1 MYLKKCMAVLLSV
14 ALALCLVLT
23 GCGGSGPLT
32 EVILDLL
39 DGYYKNIAVDS
50 DPDLEKALRE
60 AVDQGGTEEEIL
72 ARIINSMN
80 LTGSSIQFTRLGDGQ
95 QGDHALDVV
104 FQLGTDPDAA
114 ARQAMAEWSRIFGSL
129 PSDGQYEAHVSMVE
143 ENGGYY
149 VAVDVT
155 VVKAGR
161 SNQDDEEDGPVVLT
175 EISVSGD
182 FKKEYYVGQTFDKK
196 GMIVTAYYSNSTS
209 KQVTDY
215 TVSPET
221 FETEKIGATVTITY
235 TEGDVIKTATVTVN
249 VESDPGYTIEG
260 GTYMVYNADGLMAW
274 AAAAKEKP
282 SISCTLTDDINLEG
296 RTWTPVGTSASDGY
310 TGIFDGGNYAI
321 TNLEIH
327 TSESSNQGLFG
338 YVGSGAVQ
346 NLKLENVS
354 ITAENSQY
362 VGAVAGYSTGTI
374 ENCVVSGTVSGGAAE
389 SSQYV
394 GAVAG
399 YSCGRIENC
408 EVSGSVSGGANVSG
422 TNASSVGG
430 VAGGNAG
437 GEVVGCSSTASVTA
451 NGSNSRVGG
460 VVGNNMMD
468 ATVVACYHTTGAITA
483 TIGDTNAGGV
493 VGRNN
498 GAQVVACYASCAVEV
513 NNGGKA
519 YAGGVVGN
527 NTSGSSLEAC
537 YWAGSNK
544 KNCGVGNNSAHT
556 GATKVGDGV
565 TWTDAVKGMN
575 AKLSDSWKFAQNG
588 DESSLPTLSK

>member
-175 EISVSGD
+175 GISVSSG
-182 FKKEYYVGQTFDKK
+182 FKTDYHVGQTFET
-196 GMIVTAYYSNSTS
+196 GSMVVTAHYSNSTS
-209 KQVTDY
+209 KPVTGY

-221 FETEKIGATVTITY
+221 FEDVGSITVTITY
-235 TEGDVIKTATVTVN
+235 EESNIPKTATVTVT
-249 VESDPGYTIEG
+249 VGPDPGYTTTTDSQGNITG
-260 GTYMVYNADGLMAW
+260 YSVYNEDGLRAW
-274 AAAAKEKP
+274 AEAATNNP
-282 SISCTLTDDINLEG
+282 NLNCTLTDNITLTNEWTPISSTFAGTFDGNNKYISGLKIKNTDGDNAGLFAQISGTVKNLEL
-296 RTWTPVGTSASDGY
+296 RDVDIKVSVNAS
-310 TGIFDGGNYAI
+310 
-321 TNLEIH
+321 
-327 TSESSNQGLFG
+327 
-338 YVGSGAVQ
+338 
-346 NLKLENVS
+346 K
-354 ITAENSQY
+354 Y

-374 ENCVVSGTVSGGAAE
+374 ENCVVSGTVTGNGQGSGF
-389 SSQYV
+389 
-394 GAVAG
+394 
-399 YSCGRIENC
+399 
-408 EVSGSVSGGANVSG
+408 
-422 TNASSVGG
+422 SVGG
-430 VAGGNAG
+430 VAGGNDEG
-437 GEVVGCSSTASVTA
+437 GEVVGCSSTASVTGDGPA
-451 NGSNSRVGG
+451 GRVGG
-460 VVGNNMMD
+460 IVGNNMSSY
-468 ATVVACYHTTGAITA
+468 VIACYHTGGAITGEG
-483 TIGDTNAGGV
+483 TDNIYAGGV
-493 VGRNN
+493 VGRNS
-498 GAQVVACYASCAVEV
+498 ASQVTACYASCNV
-513 NNGGKA
+513 NISNGQGNV
-519 YAGGVVGN
+519 GGVIGCDDGG
-527 NTSGSSLEAC
+527 GSSYNAC
-537 YWAGSNK
+537 YWAGTIKKVNAEQGWGIGNRDPGSGQYSNL
-544 KNCGVGNNSAHT
+544 
-556 GATKVGDGV
+556 ATEVADGE
-565 TWTDAVKGMN
+565 WTEAAMGMN
-575 AKLSDSWKFAQNG
+575 KELGGYGWKYDSSNPPKLTKGN
-588 DESSLPTLSK
+588 P

>member
-80 LTGSSIQFTRLGDGQ
+80 LTGSSIQFTGLGDGQ

-175 EISVSGD
+175 GISVSGD
-182 FKKEYYVGQTFDKK
+182 FKKEYYVEQNFDKNS
-196 GMIVTAYYSNSTS
+196 MIVTAYYSNSTS
-209 KQVTDY
+209 KPVTDY
-215 TVSPET
+215 TFSPKK
-221 FETEKIGATVTITY
+221 FEDVGSITVTITY
-235 TEGDVIKTATVTVN
+235 TEGDVTKTATVTVK
-249 VESDPGYTIEG
+249 VGPDPGYTTTTDSQGNITG
-260 GTYMVYNADGLMAW
+260 YSVYNEDGLRAW
-274 AAAAKEKP
+274 AEAATNNP
-282 SISCTLTDDINLEG
+282 YLNCTLTDNITLTNE
-296 RTWTPVGTSASDGY
+296 WTPISSTFAGT
-310 TGIFDGGNYAI
+310 FDGNNKYISGLKIRNTDGNNA
-321 TNLEIH
+321 
-327 TSESSNQGLFG
+327 GLFAQI
-338 YVGSGAVQ
+338 SGTV
-346 NLKLENVS
+346 KDLELRDVDIKVS
-354 ITAENSQY
+354 VNRGKY

-374 ENCVVSGTVSGGAAE
+374 ENCVVSGTVTGNG
-389 SSQYV
+389 Q
-394 GAVAG
+394 GLG
-399 YSCGRIENC
+399 F
-408 EVSGSVSGGANVSG
+408 
-422 TNASSVGG
+422 SVGG
-430 VAGGNAG
+430 VVGGSSKAKII
-437 GEVVGCSSTASVTA
+437 GCSSTASVTGDGQA
-451 NGSNSRVGG
+451 GRVGG
-460 VVGNNMMD
+460 IVGSNMSSSY
-468 ATVVACYHTTGAITA
+468 VIACYHTGGAIT
-483 TIGDTNAGGV
+483 GDGTGNIYAGGV
-493 VGRNN
+493 VGRNVVS
-498 GAQVVACYASCAVEV
+498 QVTACYASCNV
-513 NNGGKA
+513 NISNAQGN
-519 YAGGVVGN
+519 AGGVIGYDDG
-527 NTSGSSLEAC
+527 GSYNAC
-537 YWAGSNK
+537 YWAGTIK
-544 KNCGVGNNSAHT
+544 EGTAEHGWGVGNNSAHT

-565 TWTDAVKGMN
+565 TWIEAVERMN
-575 AKLSDSWKFAQNG
+575 EKLSEEGISWKFAQDG

>member
-161 SNQDDEEDGPVVLT
+161 PNQDDEEDGPVVLT
-175 EISVSGD
+175 GISVSGD
-182 FKKEYYVGQTFDKK
+182 FEKEYYVGQTFDKN

-209 KQVTDY
+209 KPVTGY
-215 TVSPET
+215 TVSPEK
-221 FETEKIGATVTITY
+221 FETEGSITVTITY
-235 TEGDVIKTATVTVN
+235 AEGDVTKTATVTVN
-249 VESDPGYTIEG
+249 VGPDPGYTIED

-274 AAAAKEKP
+274 AAAAQEQDDP
-282 SISCTLTDDINLEG
+282 SISCTLTDDIDLEG

-338 YVGSGAVQ
+338 YVSSGTVQ

-362 VGAVAGYSTGTI
+362 VGAVAGY
-374 ENCVVSGTVSGGAAE
+374 N
-389 SSQYV
+389 
-394 GAVAG
+394 
-399 YSCGRIENC
+399 CGRIENC
-408 EVSGSVSGGANVSG
+408 EVSGSVSGGTSVSG
-422 TNASSVGG
+422 ASSVGG
-430 VAGGNAG
+430 VAGGNEG

-451 NGSNSRVGG
+451 NGNSSRVGG
-460 VVGNNMMD
+460 VVGNNMIN
-468 ATVVACYHTTGAITA
+468 AIVAACYYETG
-483 TIGDTNAGGV
+483 TIIASGGDTNAGGV

-513 NNGGKA
+513 NIGGKA
-519 YAGGVVGN
+519 YAGGVVGYN
-527 NTSGSSLEAC
+527 DSYKTPLEAC
-537 YWAGSNK
+537 YWAGRNK
-544 KNCGVGNNSAHT
+544 KDYGVGNKPAHS

-565 TWTDAVKGMN
+565 TWTDAVEGMN
-575 AKLSDSWKFAQNG
+575 AKLSEEGISWKFAQNG

>member
-1 MYLKKCMAVLLSV
+1 MYLKKCMAVLLSA

-161 SNQDDEEDGPVVLT
+161 PNQDDEEDGPVVLT
-175 EISVSGD
+175 GISVSGD
-182 FKKEYYVGQTFDKK
+182 FEKEYYVGQTFDKN

-209 KQVTDY
+209 KPVTGY
-215 TVSPET
+215 TVSPEK
-221 FETEKIGATVTITY
+221 FETEGSITVTITY
-235 TEGDVIKTATVTVN
+235 AEGDVTKTAIVTVH
-249 VESDPGYTIEG
+249 VGPDPGYTIED

-274 AAAAKEKP
+274 AEAAKEEP
-282 SISCTLTDDINLEG
+282 SISCTLTDDITL
-296 RTWTPVGTSASDGY
+296 TSDWTPISSTFAGT
-310 TGIFDGGNYAI
+310 FDGNNKYISGLKIRNTDGNNA
-321 TNLEIH
+321 
-327 TSESSNQGLFG
+327 GLFAQI
-338 YVGSGAVQ
+338 SGTV
-346 NLKLENVS
+346 KDLELRDVDIEVS
-354 ITAENSQY
+354 VNPSKY

-374 ENCVVSGTVSGGAAE
+374 ENCVVSGTVTGKGQGPSF
-389 SSQYV
+389 
-394 GAVAG
+394 
-399 YSCGRIENC
+399 
-408 EVSGSVSGGANVSG
+408 
-422 TNASSVGG
+422 SVGG
-430 VAGGNAG
+430 VVGGSYGSKAKII
-437 GEVVGCSSTASVTA
+437 GCSSTASVTGDGPA
-451 NGSNSRVGG
+451 GRVGG
-460 VVGNNMMD
+460 IVGSNMNSSY
-468 ATVVACYHTTGAITA
+468 VIACYHTDGAITGKV
-483 TIGDTNAGGV
+483 TGNIYAGGV
-493 VGRNN
+493 VGRNV
-498 GAQVVACYASCAVEV
+498 ASQVTACYASCNV
-513 NNGGKA
+513 NISNGQGN
-519 YAGGVVGN
+519 AGGVIGYDGG
-527 NTSGSSLEAC
+527 GSSYNAC
-537 YWAGSNK
+537 YWAGTIK
-544 KNCGVGNNSAHT
+544 KGNAEQGWGIGNNSTHT
-556 GATKVGDGV
+556 GATKVGNGV
-565 TWTDAVKGMN
+565 TWTDAVEGMN
-575 AKLSDSWKFAQNG
+575 AKLSEESISWKFAQNG
-588 DESSLPTLSK
+588 DESSLPTLSKR

>member
-1 MYLKKCMAVLLSV
+1 MYLKKCMAVLLSA

-161 SNQDDEEDGPVVLT
+161 PNQDDEEDGPVVLT
-175 EISVSGD
+175 GISVSGD
-182 FKKEYYVGQTFDKK
+182 FEKEYYVGQTFDKN

-209 KQVTDY
+209 KPVTGY
-215 TVSPET
+215 TVSPEK
-221 FETEKIGATVTITY
+221 FETEGSITVTITY
-235 TEGDVIKTATVTVN
+235 TEGDVTKTATVTVN
-249 VESDPGYTIEG
+249 VGPDPGYTIED

-274 AAAAKEKP
+274 AAAAQDDP
-282 SISCTLTDDINLEG
+282 SISCTLTDDITLTSDWTPISSTFAGTFDGNNKYISGLKIRNTDGNNAGLFAQISGTVKNLEL
-296 RTWTPVGTSASDGY
+296 RDVD
-310 TGIFDGGNYAI
+310 I
-321 TNLEIH
+321 E
-327 TSESSNQGLFG
+327 
-338 YVGSGAVQ
+338 
-346 NLKLENVS
+346 VS
-354 ITAENSQY
+354 VNRSKY

-374 ENCVVSGTVSGGAAE
+374 ENCVVSGTVTGKG
-389 SSQYV
+389 Q
-394 GAVAG
+394 GLG
-399 YSCGRIENC
+399 F
-408 EVSGSVSGGANVSG
+408 
-422 TNASSVGG
+422 SVGG
-430 VAGGNAG
+430 VVGGSYGSKAKII
-437 GEVVGCSSTASVTA
+437 GCSSTASVTG
-451 NGSNSRVGG
+451 NGPAGRVGG
-460 VVGNNMMD
+460 IVGTNMSSSY
-468 ATVVACYHTTGAITA
+468 VIACYHTGGAIT
-483 TIGDTNAGGV
+483 GDGTGNIYAGGV
-493 VGRNN
+493 VGRNSV
-498 GAQVVACYASCAVEV
+498 AQVVACYASCNV
-513 NNGGKA
+513 NISNGQGN
-519 YAGGVVGN
+519 AGGVIGYDDG
-527 NTSGSSLEAC
+527 GSSYNAC
-537 YWAGSNK
+537 YWAGTIKKGNAEQGWGIGNRDPGSEQYSNL
-544 KNCGVGNNSAHT
+544 
-556 GATKVGDGV
+556 ATEVADGK
-565 TWTDAVKGMN
+565 WTEAAKGMN
-575 AKLSDSWKFAQNG
+575 EELGGYGWKYDSSNPPKLTKGN
-588 DESSLPTLSK
+588 P

>member
-155 VVKAGR
+155 LVKAGR

-175 EISVSGD
+175 GISVSGD
-182 FKKEYYVGQTFDKK
+182 FETEYHVGQTFETN
-196 GMIVTAYYSNSTS
+196 GMVVTAYYSNSTS
-209 KQVTDY
+209 KPVTGY
-215 TVSPET
+215 TVSPKK
-221 FETEKIGATVTITY
+221 FETEENDATVTITY
-235 TEGDVIKTATVTVN
+235 TEGDVTKTATVTVH
-249 VESDPGYTIEG
+249 VGPDPGYTIED

-274 AAAAKEKP
+274 AAAAQDDP
-282 SISCTLTDDINLEG
+282 SISCTLTDDITL
-296 RTWTPVGTSASDGY
+296 TSDWTPISSTFAGT
-310 TGIFDGGNYAI
+310 FDGNNKYISGLKIRNTDGNNA
-321 TNLEIH
+321 
-327 TSESSNQGLFG
+327 GLFAQI
-338 YVGSGAVQ
+338 SGTV
-346 NLKLENVS
+346 KDLELRDVDIEVS
-354 ITAENSQY
+354 VNRGKY

-374 ENCVVSGTVSGGAAE
+374 ENCVVSGTVTGKG
-389 SSQYV
+389 QDL
-394 GAVAG
+394 GF
-399 YSCGRIENC
+399 
-408 EVSGSVSGGANVSG
+408 
-422 TNASSVGG
+422 SVGG
-430 VAGGNAG
+430 VVGGSFGSKAKII
-437 GEVVGCSSTASVTA
+437 GCSSTASVTGDGQA
-451 NGSNSRVGG
+451 GRVGG
-460 VVGNNMMD
+460 IVGTNMNSSY
-468 ATVVACYHTTGAITA
+468 VIACYHTGGAIT
-483 TIGDTNAGGV
+483 GDGTGNIYAGGV
-493 VGRNN
+493 VGRNSV
-498 GAQVVACYASCAVEV
+498 AQVVACYASCNV
-513 NNGGKA
+513 NISNGQGN
-519 YAGGVVGN
+519 AGGVIGYDDG
-527 NTSGSSLEAC
+527 GSSYNAC
-537 YWAGSNK
+537 YWAGTIKKGNAEQGWGIGNGDPDSEQYSNL
-544 KNCGVGNNSAHT
+544 
-556 GATKVGDGV
+556 ATEVADGK
-565 TWTDAVKGMN
+565 WTEAAKGMN
-575 AKLSDSWKFAQNG
+575 EELGGYGWKYDSSNPPKLTKGN
-588 DESSLPTLSK
+588 P

>member
-161 SNQDDEEDGPVVLT
+161 PNQDDEEDGPVVLT
-175 EISVSGD
+175 EILVSGN
-182 FKKEYYVGQTFDKK
+182 FETEYHVGQTFETD
-196 GMIVTAYYSNSTS
+196 GMVVTAYYSNSTS
-209 KQVTDY
+209 KPVTGY
-215 TVSPET
+215 TVSPEK
-221 FETEKIGATVTITY
+221 FENEESDATVTITY
-235 TEGDVIKTATVTVN
+235 TEGDVTKTATVTVH
-249 VESDPGYTIEG
+249 VGPDPGYTKDDK

-274 AAAAKEKP
+274 AAAAQDDP
-282 SISCTLTDDINLEG
+282 SISCTLTDDIDLER

-310 TGIFDGGNYAI
+310 TGIFNGGNYAI
-321 TNLEIH
+321 TNLKIH
-327 TSESSNQGLFG
+327 TFESSNQGLFG
-338 YVGSGAVQ
+338 YVGSGTVQ

-354 ITAENSQY
+354 ITAENSQ
-362 VGAVAGYSTGTI
+362 
-374 ENCVVSGTVSGGAAE
+374 N
-389 SSQYV
+389 V

-399 YSCGRIENC
+399 YSCGLIENC
-408 EVSGSVSGGANVSG
+408 EVSGSVSGGASVLG

-437 GEVVGCSSTASVTA
+437 GKVVGCSSTASVTA
-451 NGSNSRVGG
+451 NGRNSRVGG
-460 VVGNNMMD
+460 VVGNNMNN

-483 TIGDTNAGGV
+483 IIGDTNAGGV

-498 GAQVVACYASCAVEV
+498 GAQVVACYASCAVKV

-519 YAGGVVGN
+519 CAGGVVGYN
-527 NTSGSSLEAC
+527 DSYKTPLEAC
-537 YWAGSNK
+537 YWAGNNK
-544 KNCGVGNNSAHT
+544 KGYGVGNKSNHT
-556 GATKVGDGV
+556 GATKVGDDV
-565 TWTDAVKGMN
+565 TWTDAVEDMN
-575 AKLSDSWKFAQNG
+575 AKLSEEGISWKFAQNG
-588 DESSLPTLSK
+588 NESSLPTLSK

>member
-161 SNQDDEEDGPVVLT
+161 PNQDDEEDGPVVLT
-175 EISVSGD
+175 GISVSGD
-182 FKKEYYVGQTFDKK
+182 FEKEYYVGQTFDKN

-209 KQVTDY
+209 KPVTGY
-215 TVSPET
+215 TVSPEK
-221 FETEKIGATVTITY
+221 FETEESDATVTITY
-235 TEGDVIKTATVTVN
+235 TEGDVTKTAIVTVH
-249 VESDPGYTIEG
+249 VGPDPGYTIED

-274 AAAAKEKP
+274 AEAAKEEP
-282 SISCTLTDDINLEG
+282 SISCTLTDDITL
-296 RTWTPVGTSASDGY
+296 TSDWTPISSTFAGT
-310 TGIFDGGNYAI
+310 FDGNNKYISGLKIRNTDGNNA
-321 TNLEIH
+321 
-327 TSESSNQGLFG
+327 GLFAQI
-338 YVGSGAVQ
+338 SGTV
-346 NLKLENVS
+346 KDLELRDVDIEVS
-354 ITAENSQY
+354 VNPSKY

-374 ENCVVSGTVSGGAAE
+374 ENCVVSGTVTGKGQGPSF
-389 SSQYV
+389 
-394 GAVAG
+394 
-399 YSCGRIENC
+399 
-408 EVSGSVSGGANVSG
+408 
-422 TNASSVGG
+422 SVGG
-430 VAGGNAG
+430 VVGGSYGSKAKII
-437 GEVVGCSSTASVTA
+437 GCSSTASVTGDGPA
-451 NGSNSRVGG
+451 GRVGG
-460 VVGNNMMD
+460 IVGSNMNSSY
-468 ATVVACYHTTGAITA
+468 VIACYHTDGAITGKV
-483 TIGDTNAGGV
+483 TGNIYAGGV
-493 VGRNN
+493 VGRNV
-498 GAQVVACYASCAVEV
+498 ASQVTACYASCNV
-513 NNGGKA
+513 NISNGQGN
-519 YAGGVVGN
+519 AGGVIGYDGG
-527 NTSGSSLEAC
+527 GSSYNAC
-537 YWAGSNK
+537 YWAGTIK
-544 KNCGVGNNSAHT
+544 KGNAEQGWGIGNNSTHT
-556 GATKVGDGV
+556 GATKVGNGV
-565 TWTDAVKGMN
+565 TWTDAVEGMN
-575 AKLSDSWKFAQNG
+575 AKLSEESISWKFAQNG

>member
-175 EISVSGD
+175 EISVRGN
-182 FKKEYYVGQTFDKK
+182 FKTEYHVGQTFETD
-196 GMIVTAYYSNSTS
+196 GMVVTAYYSNSTS
-209 KQVTDY
+209 KPVTGY
-215 TVSPET
+215 TVSPEK
-221 FETEKIGATVTITY
+221 FETEEIDATVTITY
-235 TEGDVIKTATVTVN
+235 TEGDVTKTATVTVN
-249 VESDPGYTIEG
+249 VGPDPGYTKDDK

-274 AAAAKEKP
+274 AAAAQDDP
-282 SISCTLTDDINLEG
+282 SISCTLTDDITL
-296 RTWTPVGTSASDGY
+296 TSDWTPISSTFAGT
-310 TGIFDGGNYAI
+310 FDGNNKYISGLKIRNTDGNNA
-321 TNLEIH
+321 
-327 TSESSNQGLFG
+327 GLFAQI
-338 YVGSGAVQ
+338 SGTV
-346 NLKLENVS
+346 KDLELRNVDIEVS
-354 ITAENSQY
+354 VNPNKY
-362 VGAVAGYSTGTI
+362 VGAVAGHSTGTI
-374 ENCVVSGTVSGGAAE
+374 ENCVVSG
-389 SSQYV
+389 
-394 GAVAG
+394 
-399 YSCGRIENC
+399 
-408 EVSGSVSGGANVSG
+408 SVSGEASVSG
-422 TNASSVGG
+422 ANASSVGG
-430 VAGGNAG
+430 VAGGNEG
-437 GEVVGCSSTASVTA
+437 GKVVGCSSTASVTA
-451 NGSNSRVGG
+451 NGKNSRVGG
-460 VVGNNMMD
+460 VVGKNMD
-468 ATVVACYHTTGAITA
+468 NATVVACYHTTGEITA
-483 TIGDTNAGGV
+483 MIGDTNAGGV
-493 VGRNN
+493 VGRNS

-513 NNGGKA
+513 GNSGKA
-519 YAGGVVGN
+519 CAGGVVGYN
-527 NTSGSSLEAC
+527 DSYKTPLEAC
-537 YWAGSNK
+537 YWAGNNK
-544 KNCGVGNNSAHT
+544 NGYGVGNRSNHT
-556 GATKVGDGV
+556 GATKVGDNV
-565 TWTDAVKGMN
+565 TWTDAVEGMN
-575 AKLSDSWKFAQNG
+575 AKLSEEGISWKFAQNG
-588 DESSLPTLSK
+588 DESSLPTLSKR

>member
-161 SNQDDEEDGPVVLT
+161 PNQDDEEDGPVVLT
-175 EISVSGD
+175 GISVSGD
-182 FKKEYYVGQTFDKK
+182 FEKEYYVGQTFDKN

-209 KQVTDY
+209 KPVTGY
-215 TVSPET
+215 TVSPEK
-221 FETEKIGATVTITY
+221 FETEESDATVTITY
-235 TEGDVIKTATVTVN
+235 TEGDVTKTATVTVH
-249 VESDPGYTIEG
+249 VGPDPGYTIED

-274 AAAAKEKP
+274 AEAAKEEP
-282 SISCTLTDDINLEG
+282 SISCTLTDDITL
-296 RTWTPVGTSASDGY
+296 TSDWTPISSTFAGT
-310 TGIFDGGNYAI
+310 FDGNNKYISGLKIRN
-321 TNLEIH
+321 TD
-327 TSESSNQGLFG
+327 SNNAGLFAQI
-338 YVGSGAVQ
+338 SGTV
-346 NLKLENVS
+346 KDLELRDVDIKVS
-354 ITAENSQY
+354 VNASKY

-374 ENCVVSGTVSGGAAE
+374 ENCVVSGTVTGNGQGSGF
-389 SSQYV
+389 
-394 GAVAG
+394 
-399 YSCGRIENC
+399 
-408 EVSGSVSGGANVSG
+408 
-422 TNASSVGG
+422 SVGG

-437 GEVVGCSSTASVTA
+437 GKVVGCSSTASVTA
-451 NGSNSRVGG
+451 NGSSSRVGG
-460 VVGNNMMD
+460 VVGNNMMN
-468 ATVVACYHTTGAITA
+468 ATVVACYHTGGAIT
-483 TIGDTNAGGV
+483 GDGTGNIYAGGV
-493 VGRNN
+493 VGRNVVS
-498 GAQVVACYASCAVEV
+498 QVTACYASCNV
-513 NNGGKA
+513 NISNGQGN
-519 YAGGVVGN
+519 AGGVIGYDGG
-527 NTSGSSLEAC
+527 GSSYNAC
-537 YWAGSNK
+537 YWAGTIK
-544 KNCGVGNNSAHT
+544 KGKAEQGWGIGNNSTHT

-565 TWTDAVKGMN
+565 TWTYAVEDMN
-575 AKLSDSWKFAQNG
+575 AKLSKEGISWKFAQNG

>member
-175 EISVSGD
+175 GISVSGD
-182 FKKEYYVGQTFDKK
+182 FETEYHVGQTFETD
-196 GMIVTAYYSNSTS
+196 GMVVTAYYSNSTS
-209 KQVTDY
+209 KPVTGY
-215 TVSPET
+215 TVSPEK
-221 FETEKIGATVTITY
+221 FETEESDATVTITY
-235 TEGDVIKTATVTVN
+235 TEGDVTKTATVTVN
-249 VESDPGYTIEG
+249 VGPDPGYTKDDK

-274 AAAAKEKP
+274 AAAAQDDP
-282 SISCTLTDDINLEG
+282 SISCTLTNNIDLSEC
-296 RTWTPVGTSASDGY
+296 TWTPIGTSAADGY

-327 TSESSNQGLFG
+327 TSESSHQGLFG
-338 YVGSGAVQ
+338 YVGSGTVQ

-354 ITAENSQY
+354 ITAENSRY
-362 VGAVAGYSTGTI
+362 VGAVAGY
-374 ENCVVSGTVSGGAAE
+374 N
-389 SSQYV
+389 
-394 GAVAG
+394 
-399 YSCGRIENC
+399 CGRIENC
-408 EVSGSVSGGANVSG
+408 EVSGSVNGGANVSG
-422 TNASSVGG
+422 TNDNSVGG
-430 VAGGNAG
+430 VAGGNDEG

-460 VVGNNMMD
+460 VVGKNMMN
-468 ATVVACYHTTGAITA
+468 ATVAACYHTTGAITA
-483 TIGDTNAGGV
+483 IGNTNAGGV
-493 VGRNN
+493 VGRNS
-498 GAQVVACYASCAVEV
+498 GAQVVACYASCKVEV
-513 NNGGKA
+513 NNGASA
-519 YAGGVVGN
+519 YAGGVVGYN
-527 NTSGSSLEAC
+527 DSYKTPLEAC
-537 YWAGSNK
+537 YWAGNNK
-544 KNCGVGNNSAHT
+544 KGYGVGNKSTHT
-556 GATKVGDGV
+556 GATKVGDDV
-565 TWTDAVKGMN
+565 TWADAVEGMN
-575 AKLSDSWKFAQNG
+575 AKLREEDISWKFAQDG

>member
-161 SNQDDEEDGPVVLT
+161 PNQDDEEDGPVVLT
-175 EISVSGD
+175 EISVRGN
-182 FKKEYYVGQTFDKK
+182 FKTEYHVGQTFDKN

-209 KQVTDY
+209 KPVTGY
-215 TVSPET
+215 TVSPEK
-221 FETEKIGATVTITY
+221 FETVQSDATVTITY
-235 TEGDVIKTATVTVN
+235 TEGDVTKTATVTVN
-249 VESDPGYTIEG
+249 VGPDPGYTIED

-274 AAAAKEKP
+274 AAAAQDNP
-282 SISCTLTDDINLEG
+282 SISCTLTDDITL
-296 RTWTPVGTSASDGY
+296 TSDWTPISSTFAGT
-310 TGIFDGGNYAI
+310 FDGNNKCISGLKIRNTDGNNA
-321 TNLEIH
+321 
-327 TSESSNQGLFG
+327 GLFAQI
-338 YVGSGAVQ
+338 SGTV
-346 NLKLENVS
+346 KDLELRNVDIEVS
-354 ITAENSQY
+354 VNQSKY

-374 ENCVVSGTVSGGAAE
+374 ENCVVSGTVTGKG
-389 SSQYV
+389 Q
-394 GAVAG
+394 GLG
-399 YSCGRIENC
+399 F
-408 EVSGSVSGGANVSG
+408 
-422 TNASSVGG
+422 SVGG
-430 VAGGNAG
+430 VVGGSSKAKII
-437 GEVVGCSSTASVTA
+437 GCSSTASVTGDGKA
-451 NGSNSRVGG
+451 GRVGG
-460 VVGNNMMD
+460 IVGSNMSSSY
-468 ATVVACYHTTGAITA
+468 VIACYHTGGAIT
-483 TIGDTNAGGV
+483 GDGTGNIYAGGV
-493 VGRNN
+493 VGRNV
-498 GAQVVACYASCAVEV
+498 ASQVTACYASCNV
-513 NNGGKA
+513 NISNAIGN
-519 YAGGVVGN
+519 AGGVIGYDDGG
-527 NTSGSSLEAC
+527 GSSYNAC
-537 YWAGSNK
+537 YWAGTIKEGTAEHGWGIGNRDPGSEQYSNL
-544 KNCGVGNNSAHT
+544 
-556 GATKVGDGV
+556 ATEVADGE
-565 TWTDAVKGMN
+565 WTEAAKGMN
-575 AKLSDSWKFAQNG
+575 EELGGYGWKYDSSNPPKLTKGN
-588 DESSLPTLSK
+588 P

>member
-23 GCGGSGPLT
+23 GCGGSAPLT

-175 EISVSGD
+175 GISVSGD
-182 FKKEYYVGQTFDKK
+182 FETEYHVGQTFETD
-196 GMIVTAYYSNSTS
+196 GMVVTAYYSNSTS
-209 KQVTDY
+209 KPVTGY
-215 TVSPET
+215 TVSPEK
-221 FETEKIGATVTITY
+221 FETEENDATVTITY
-235 TEGDVIKTATVTVN
+235 TEGDVTKNATVTVN
-249 VESDPGYTIEG
+249 VGPDPGYTKDDK

-274 AAAAKEKP
+274 AAAAQDDP
-282 SISCTLTDDINLEG
+282 SISCTLTDDIDLEG

-338 YVGSGAVQ
+338 YVGFGTVQ

-354 ITAENSQY
+354 ITAEH
-362 VGAVAGYSTGTI
+362 
-374 ENCVVSGTVSGGAAE
+374 
-389 SSQYV
+389 SQYV

-408 EVSGSVSGGANVSG
+408 EVSGSVSGGTNVSG
-422 TNASSVGG
+422 TKANSVGG

-460 VVGNNMMD
+460 VVGNNMMN

-519 YAGGVVGN
+519 YAGGVVGYN
-527 NTSGSSLEAC
+527 DSYKTPLEAC

-544 KNCGVGNNSAHT
+544 KGCGVGNKSNHT

-565 TWTDAVKGMN
+565 TWTDAVEGMN
-575 AKLSDSWKFAQNG
+575 AKLSEESISWKFAQNG
-588 DESSLPTLSK
+588 DGSSLPTLSK

>member
-175 EISVSGD
+175 GISVSGD
-182 FKKEYYVGQTFDKK
+182 FKKEYYVGQTFETN
-196 GMIVTAYYSNSTS
+196 GMVVTAYYSNSTS
-209 KQVTDY
+209 KPVTGY

-221 FETEKIGATVTITY
+221 FEDEGSITVTITY
-235 TEGDVIKTATVTVN
+235 EESNIPKTATVTVT
-249 VESDPGYTIEG
+249 VGPDPGYTTTTDSQGNITG
-260 GTYMVYNADGLMAW
+260 YSVYNEDGLRAW
-274 AAAAKEKP
+274 AEAATNNP
-282 SISCTLTDDINLEG
+282 NLNCTLTDNITLTNE
-296 RTWTPVGTSASDGY
+296 WTPISSTFAGT
-310 TGIFDGGNYAI
+310 FDGNNKYISGLKIRNTDGNNA
-321 TNLEIH
+321 
-327 TSESSNQGLFG
+327 GLFAQI
-338 YVGSGAVQ
+338 SGTV
-346 NLKLENVS
+346 KDLELRDVDIEVS
-354 ITAENSQY
+354 VNRGKY

-374 ENCVVSGTVSGGAAE
+374 ENCVVSGTVTGNG
-389 SSQYV
+389 QDL
-394 GAVAG
+394 GF
-399 YSCGRIENC
+399 
-408 EVSGSVSGGANVSG
+408 
-422 TNASSVGG
+422 SVGG
-430 VAGGNAG
+430 VVGGSSKAKII
-437 GEVVGCSSTASVTA
+437 GCSSTASVTGDGKA
-451 NGSNSRVGG
+451 GRVGG
-460 VVGNNMMD
+460 IVGSNMSSSY
-468 ATVVACYHTTGAITA
+468 VIACYHTGGAIT
-483 TIGDTNAGGV
+483 GDGTGNIYAGGV
-493 VGRNN
+493 VGRNV
-498 GAQVVACYASCAVEV
+498 ASQVTACYASCNV
-513 NNGGKA
+513 NISNA
-519 YAGGVVGN
+519 YGNAGGVIGYDDGG
-527 NTSGSSLEAC
+527 GSSYNAC
-537 YWAGSNK
+537 YWAGTIKKGTAEQGWGIGNRNPGSEQYSNL
-544 KNCGVGNNSAHT
+544 
-556 GATKVGDGV
+556 ATEVADGE
-565 TWTDAVKGMN
+565 WTEAAKGMN
-575 AKLSDSWKFAQNG
+575 EELGGYGWKYDSSNPPKLTKGN
-588 DESSLPTLSK
+588 P

>member
-1 MYLKKCMAVLLSV
+1 MCLKKCMAVLLSV

-175 EISVSGD
+175 RISVSGD
-182 FKKEYYVGQTFDKK
+182 FKKEYYVGQTFETN
-196 GMIVTAYYSNSTS
+196 GMVVTAYYSNSTS
-209 KQVTDY
+209 KQITNY

-221 FETEKIGATVTITY
+221 FEDEGSITVTITY
-235 TEGDVIKTATVTVN
+235 EESNIPKTATVTVT
-249 VESDPGYTIEG
+249 VGPDPGYTTTTDSQGNITG
-260 GTYMVYNADGLMAW
+260 YSVYNEDGLRAW
-274 AAAAKEKP
+274 AEAATNNP
-282 SISCTLTDDINLEG
+282 NLNCTLTDNITLTNE
-296 RTWTPVGTSASDGY
+296 WTPISSTFAGT
-310 TGIFDGGNYAI
+310 FDGNNKYISGLKIRN
-321 TNLEIH
+321 TD
-327 TSESSNQGLFG
+327 SNNAGLFAQI
-338 YVGSGAVQ
+338 SGTV
-346 NLKLENVS
+346 KDLELRDVDIKVS
-354 ITAENSQY
+354 VNASKY

-374 ENCVVSGTVSGGAAE
+374 ENCVVSGTVTGNGQGSGF
-389 SSQYV
+389 
-394 GAVAG
+394 
-399 YSCGRIENC
+399 
-408 EVSGSVSGGANVSG
+408 
-422 TNASSVGG
+422 SVGG
-430 VAGGNAG
+430 VAGGNDEG

-451 NGSNSRVGG
+451 NGSSSRVGG
-460 VVGNNMMD
+460 VVGKNMTN
-468 ATVVACYHTTGAITA
+468 ATVAACYHTTGEITA

-493 VGRNN
+493 VGRNI
-498 GAQVVACYASCAVEV
+498 GAQVVACYASC
-513 NNGGKA
+513 NITTKLD
-519 YAGGVVGN
+519 YKAGGVVGYN
-527 NTSGSSLEAC
+527 DRYDSPLEAC

-544 KNCGVGNNSAHT
+544 NGFGVGNNSNHS
-556 GATKVGDGV
+556 GAKKVGDGV
-565 TWTDAVKGMN
+565 TWTDAVEGMN
-575 AKLSDSWKFAQNG
+575 EKLSEESISWKFAQNG

>member
-175 EISVSGD
+175 GISVSGD
-182 FKKEYYVGQTFDKK
+182 FETEYHVGQTFETD
-196 GMIVTAYYSNSTS
+196 GMVVTAYYSNSTS
-209 KQVTDY
+209 KPVTGY
-215 TVSPET
+215 TVSPEK
-221 FETEKIGATVTITY
+221 FETEESDATVTITY
-235 TEGDVIKTATVTVN
+235 TEGDVTKTAIVTVH
-249 VESDPGYTIEG
+249 VGPDPGYTIED

-274 AAAAKEKP
+274 AAAAQDDP
-282 SISCTLTDDINLEG
+282 SISCTLTDDITL
-296 RTWTPVGTSASDGY
+296 TSDWTPISSTFAGT
-310 TGIFDGGNYAI
+310 FDGNNKYISGLKIRNTDGNNNA
-321 TNLEIH
+321 
-327 TSESSNQGLFG
+327 GLFAQI
-338 YVGSGAVQ
+338 SGTVK
-346 NLKLENVS
+346 NLKLRDVDIEVS
-354 ITAENSQY
+354 VNPSKY

-374 ENCVVSGTVSGGAAE
+374 ENCVVSGTVTGNGQGSGF
-389 SSQYV
+389 
-394 GAVAG
+394 
-399 YSCGRIENC
+399 
-408 EVSGSVSGGANVSG
+408 
-422 TNASSVGG
+422 SVGG
-430 VAGGNAG
+430 VVGGSYKAKII
-437 GEVVGCSSTASVTA
+437 GCSSTASVTG
-451 NGSNSRVGG
+451 NGPAGRVGG
-460 VVGNNMMD
+460 IVGSNMSSY
-468 ATVVACYHTTGAITA
+468 VIACYHTDGAITGKV
-483 TIGDTNAGGV
+483 TGNIYAGGV
-493 VGRNN
+493 VGRNV
-498 GAQVVACYASCAVEV
+498 ASQVTACYASCNV
-513 NNGGKA
+513 NISNGQGN
-519 YAGGVVGN
+519 AGGVIGYDGG
-527 NTSGSSLEAC
+527 GSSYNAC
-537 YWAGSNK
+537 YWAGTIK
-544 KNCGVGNNSAHT
+544 KGNAEQGWGIGNNSTHT

-565 TWTDAVKGMN
+565 TWTYAVEDMN
-575 AKLSDSWKFAQNG
+575 AKLSKEGISWKFAQNG

>member
-175 EISVSGD
+175 GISVSG
-182 FKKEYYVGQTFDKK
+182 FKTEYHVGQAFDRN
-196 GMIVTAYYSNSTS
+196 GMVVTAYYSNSTS
-209 KQVTDY
+209 KPVTDY
-215 TVSPET
+215 IVSPKK
-221 FETEKIGATVTITY
+221 FEDVGSITVTITY
-235 TEGDVIKTATVTVN
+235 TEGDITKTATVTVK
-249 VESDPGYTIEG
+249 VGSDPGYTKDDK

-274 AAAAKEKP
+274 AAAAQNDP
-282 SISCTLTDDINLEG
+282 SISCTLTGNINLEG

-321 TNLEIH
+321 TNLEIY
-327 TSESSNQGLFG
+327 TSESSYQGLFG
-338 YVGSGAVQ
+338 YVDSGTVQ

-354 ITAENSQY
+354 IIAENSQY
-362 VGAVAGYSTGTI
+362 VGAVAGYNCGRI
-374 ENCVVSGTVSGGAAE
+374 ENCVVSGTVTGNGQGSGF
-389 SSQYV
+389 
-394 GAVAG
+394 
-399 YSCGRIENC
+399 
-408 EVSGSVSGGANVSG
+408 
-422 TNASSVGG
+422 SVGG

-437 GEVVGCSSTASVTA
+437 GKVVGCSSTASVTA
-451 NGSNSRVGG
+451 NGSSSRVGG
-460 VVGNNMMD
+460 VVGNNMMN
-468 ATVVACYHTTGAITA
+468 ATVVACYHTGGAITGNGA
-483 TIGDTNAGGV
+483 GNIFAGGV
-493 VGRNN
+493 VGRNV
-498 GAQVVACYASCAVEV
+498 ASQVTACYASCNV
-513 NNGGKA
+513 NISNAQGN
-519 YAGGVVGN
+519 AGGVIGYDN
-527 NTSGSSLEAC
+527 GGGSSYNAC
-537 YWAGSNK
+537 YWEGTIKKGNAEQGWGIGNGNPGSEQYSNL
-544 KNCGVGNNSAHT
+544 
-556 GATKVGDGV
+556 ATEVADGK
-565 TWTDAVKGMN
+565 WTEAAKGMN
-575 AKLSDSWKFAQNG
+575 EELGGYSWKY
-588 DESSLPTLSK
+588 DSSNPPKLTKGNP

>member
-175 EISVSGD
+175 RISVSGD
-182 FKKEYYVGQTFDKK
+182 FKKEYYVEQTFDRND
-196 GMIVTAYYSNSTS
+196 MVVTAYYSNSTS
-209 KQVTDY
+209 KQITNY

-221 FETEKIGATVTITY
+221 FEDEGSITVTITY
-235 TEGDVIKTATVTVN
+235 TEGDVAKTETVTVT
-249 VESDPGYTIEG
+249 VGPDPGYTTTTDSQGNITG
-260 GTYMVYNADGLMAW
+260 YSVYNEDGLRAW
-274 AAAAKEKP
+274 AEAATNNP
-282 SISCTLTDDINLEG
+282 NLNCTLTDNITLTNE
-296 RTWTPVGTSASDGY
+296 WTPISSTFAGT
-310 TGIFDGGNYAI
+310 FDGNDKYI
-321 TNLEIH
+321 SELEIKN
-327 TSESSNQGLFG
+327 TDGNNAGLFAQI
-338 YVGSGAVQ
+338 SGTV
-346 NLKLENVS
+346 KDLELRDVDIEVS
-354 ITAENSQY
+354 VNASKY

-374 ENCVVSGTVSGGAAE
+374 ENCVVSGTVTGNGQGSGF
-389 SSQYV
+389 
-394 GAVAG
+394 
-399 YSCGRIENC
+399 
-408 EVSGSVSGGANVSG
+408 
-422 TNASSVGG
+422 SVGG

-460 VVGNNMMD
+460 VVGNNMMN
-468 ATVVACYHTTGAITA
+468 ATVVACYHTTGEITA
-483 TIGDTNAGGV
+483 TIGNTNAGGV

-498 GAQVVACYASCAVEV
+498 GAQVVACYASCKVDSGAS
-513 NNGGKA
+513 A

-527 NTSGSSLEAC
+527 NRPGSSLEAC
-537 YWAGSNK
+537 YWAGNNK
-544 KNCGVGNNSAHT
+544 KDCGVGNNSNHT

-565 TWTDAVKGMN
+565 TWTAAVEDMN
-575 AKLSDSWKFAQNG
+575 AKLSGEGINWKFAHNG
-588 DESSLPTLSK
+588 DESSLPTLSN

>member
-175 EISVSGD
+175 GISVSGD
-182 FKKEYYVGQTFDKK
+182 FETEYHVGQTFETD
-196 GMIVTAYYSNSTS
+196 GMVVTAYYSNSTS
-209 KQVTDY
+209 KPVTGY

-221 FETEKIGATVTITY
+221 FEDVGSITVTITY
-235 TEGDVIKTATVTVN
+235 EESNIPKTATVTVT
-249 VESDPGYTIEG
+249 VGPDPGYTTTTDSQGNITG
-260 GTYMVYNADGLMAW
+260 YSVYNEDGLRAW
-274 AAAAKEKP
+274 AEAATNNP
-282 SISCTLTDDINLEG
+282 NLNCTLTDNITLTNE
-296 RTWTPVGTSASDGY
+296 WTPISSTFAGT
-310 TGIFDGGNYAI
+310 FDGNNKYISGLKIRNTDGNNA
-321 TNLEIH
+321 
-327 TSESSNQGLFG
+327 GLFAQI
-338 YVGSGAVQ
+338 SGTV
-346 NLKLENVS
+346 KDLELRDVDIEVS
-354 ITAENSQY
+354 VNRGKY

-374 ENCVVSGTVSGGAAE
+374 ENCVVSGTVTGNG
-389 SSQYV
+389 Q
-394 GAVAG
+394 GLG
-399 YSCGRIENC
+399 F
-408 EVSGSVSGGANVSG
+408 
-422 TNASSVGG
+422 SVGG
-430 VAGGNAG
+430 VVGGSSKAKII
-437 GEVVGCSSTASVTA
+437 GCSSTASVTGDGKA
-451 NGSNSRVGG
+451 GRVGG
-460 VVGNNMMD
+460 IVGSNMSSSY
-468 ATVVACYHTTGAITA
+468 VIACYHTGGAITA

-513 NNGGKA
+513 NIGGKA
-519 YAGGVVGN
+519 YAGGVVGYN
-527 NTSGSSLEAC
+527 DRYETPLEAC

-544 KNCGVGNNSAHT
+544 KNCGVGNNSAHP
-556 GATKVGDGV
+556 GAMKVGDGV
-565 TWTDAVKGMN
+565 TWTDAVEGMN
-575 AKLSDSWKFAQNG
+575 EKLNKEGISWKFAQNG
-588 DESSLPTLSK
+588 DKNSLPTLSK

>member
-95 QGDHALDVV
+95 QGDHALEVV

-175 EISVSGD
+175 GISVSGD
-182 FKKEYYVGQTFDKK
+182 FKTEYHVGQRFETY
-196 GMIVTAYYSNSTS
+196 GMVVTASYSNSTS
-209 KQVTDY
+209 KTVTDY
-215 TVSPET
+215 TVSPEK
-221 FETEKIGATVTITY
+221 FENQVGDVTVTITY
-235 TEGDVIKTATVTVN
+235 TEGDVTKTAPVTVH
-249 VESDPGYTIEG
+249 VGPDPGYTIDDK

-274 AAAAKEKP
+274 AAAAKAEP
-282 SISCTLTDDINLEG
+282 SISCTLTDNIDLEG
-296 RTWTPVGTSASDGY
+296 RIWTPVGSASDRY

-321 TNLEIH
+321 TNLKIH

-338 YVGSGAVQ
+338 YVGFGTVQ

-354 ITAENSQY
+354 ITAEH
-362 VGAVAGYSTGTI
+362 
-374 ENCVVSGTVSGGAAE
+374 
-389 SSQYV
+389 SQYV

-408 EVSGSVSGGANVSG
+408 EVSGSVSGGTNVSG
-422 TNASSVGG
+422 TKANSVGG

-437 GEVVGCSSTASVTA
+437 GEVVGCSSTALVTA

-460 VVGNNMMD
+460 VVGNNMMN
-468 ATVVACYHTTGAITA
+468 ATVVACYHTTGAIIA

-493 VGRNN
+493 VGLNN
-498 GAQVVACYASCAVEV
+498 GAQVVACYASCEV
-513 NNGGKA
+513 KVNSGGNA
-519 YAGGVVGN
+519 YAGGVVGYN
-527 NTSGSSLEAC
+527 DNYKTPLEAC
-537 YWAGSNK
+537 YWAGNNK
-544 KNCGVGNNSAHT
+544 KGYGVGNKSNHT

-565 TWTDAVKGMN
+565 TWTDAVEGMN
-575 AKLSDSWKFAQNG
+575 AKLSEESISWKFAQNG
-588 DESSLPTLSK
+588 DGSSLPTLSK

>member
-1 MYLKKCMAVLLSV
+1 MYLKKCMAVLLSA

-175 EISVSGD
+175 GISVSGD
-182 FKKEYYVGQTFDKK
+182 FEKEYYVGQTFDKN

-209 KQVTDY
+209 KPVTGY
-215 TVSPET
+215 TVSPEK
-221 FETEKIGATVTITY
+221 FETEGSITVTITY
-235 TEGDVIKTATVTVN
+235 AEGDVTKTATVTVN
-249 VESDPGYTIEG
+249 VEPDPGYTIED

-274 AAAAKEKP
+274 AAAAQDDP

-327 TSESSNQGLFG
+327 TSESSYQGLFG
-338 YVGSGAVQ
+338 YVDSGTVQ

-362 VGAVAGYSTGTI
+362 VGAVAGYNCGRI
-374 ENCVVSGTVSGGAAE
+374 ENCVVSGSVTGKGQG
-389 SSQYV
+389 SSF
-394 GAVAG
+394 
-399 YSCGRIENC
+399 
-408 EVSGSVSGGANVSG
+408 
-422 TNASSVGG
+422 SVGG
-430 VAGGNAG
+430 VVGGSYKAKII
-437 GEVVGCSSTASVTA
+437 GCSSTASVTG
-451 NGSNSRVGG
+451 NGPVGRVGG
-460 VVGNNMMD
+460 IVGSNMSSY
-468 ATVVACYHTTGAITA
+468 VIACYHTGGAIT
-483 TIGDTNAGGV
+483 GDGTGNIYAGGV
-493 VGRNN
+493 VGRNV
-498 GAQVVACYASCAVEV
+498 ASQVTACYASCNV
-513 NNGGKA
+513 NISNGQGN
-519 YAGGVVGN
+519 AGGVIGYDDG
-527 NTSGSSLEAC
+527 GSSYNAC
-537 YWAGSNK
+537 YWAGTIK
-544 KNCGVGNNSAHT
+544 KGNAEQGWGIGNNSTHT
-556 GATKVGDGV
+556 GATKVGDGE
-565 TWTDAVKGMN
+565 WTEAAKGMN
-575 AKLSDSWKFAQNG
+575 EELGGYGWKYDSSNPPKLTKGN
-588 DESSLPTLSK
+588 P

>member
-175 EISVSGD
+175 GISISVSGD
-182 FKKEYYVGQTFDKK
+182 FKTKYYVGEPFKTD
-196 GMIVTAYYSNSTS
+196 GMVVTAYYSNSTS
-209 KQVTDY
+209 KPVTDY
-215 TVSPET
+215 TVSPER
-221 FETEKIGATVTITY
+221 FETENIGATVVTITY
-235 TEGDVIKTATVTVN
+235 TEGDVAKTETVTVN
-249 VESDPGYTIEG
+249 VKPDPGYTIDDE

-274 AAAAKEKP
+274 ATAAQDDP
-282 SISCTLTDDINLEG
+282 SISCTLTDNITLTSD
-296 RTWTPVGTSASDGY
+296 WTPISSTFAGT
-310 TGIFDGGNYAI
+310 FDGNNKYISGLKIRNTDGNNA
-321 TNLEIH
+321 
-327 TSESSNQGLFG
+327 GLFAQI
-338 YVGSGAVQ
+338 SGTV
-346 NLKLENVS
+346 KDLELRDVDIEVS
-354 ITAENSQY
+354 VNASKY

-374 ENCVVSGTVSGGAAE
+374 ENCVVSGTVTGNG
-389 SSQYV
+389 Q
-394 GAVAG
+394 GLG
-399 YSCGRIENC
+399 F
-408 EVSGSVSGGANVSG
+408 
-422 TNASSVGG
+422 SVGG
-430 VAGGNAG
+430 VVGGSSKAKII
-437 GEVVGCSSTASVTA
+437 GCSSTASVTGDGKA
-451 NGSNSRVGG
+451 GRVGG
-460 VVGNNMMD
+460 IVGSNMSSSY
-468 ATVVACYHTTGAITA
+468 VIACYHTGGAIT
-483 TIGDTNAGGV
+483 GDGTGNIYAGGV
-493 VGRNN
+493 VGRNVVS
-498 GAQVVACYASCAVEV
+498 QVTACYASCNV
-513 NNGGKA
+513 NISNAQGN
-519 YAGGVVGN
+519 AGGVIGYDDG
-527 NTSGSSLEAC
+527 GSYNAC
-537 YWAGSNK
+537 YWAGTIKEGTAEHGWGIGNRNPGSEQYSNL
-544 KNCGVGNNSAHT
+544 
-556 GATKVGDGV
+556 ATEVADGE
-565 TWTDAVKGMN
+565 WTEAAKGMN
-575 AKLSDSWKFAQNG
+575 EELGGYGWKYDSSNPPKLTKGN
-588 DESSLPTLSK
+588 P

>member
-161 SNQDDEEDGPVVLT
+161 PNQDDEEDGPVVLT
-175 EISVSGD
+175 GISVSGD
-182 FKKEYYVGQTFDKK
+182 FETEYHVGQTFETD
-196 GMIVTAYYSNSTS
+196 GMVVTAYYSNSTS
-209 KQVTDY
+209 KPVTGY
-215 TVSPET
+215 TVSPEK
-221 FETEKIGATVTITY
+221 FETEGSITVTITY
-235 TEGDVIKTATVTVN
+235 AEGDVTKTATVTVN
-249 VESDPGYTIEG
+249 VGPDPGYTIED

-274 AAAAKEKP
+274 AAAAQDDP
-282 SISCTLTDDINLEG
+282 SISCTLTDDITL
-296 RTWTPVGTSASDGY
+296 TSDWTPISSTFAGT
-310 TGIFDGGNYAI
+310 FDGNNKYISGLKIRNTDGNNA
-321 TNLEIH
+321 
-327 TSESSNQGLFG
+327 GLFAQI
-338 YVGSGAVQ
+338 SGTV
-346 NLKLENVS
+346 KDLELRDVDIEVS
-354 ITAENSQY
+354 VNRSKY

-374 ENCVVSGTVSGGAAE
+374 ENCVVSGTVTGKG
-389 SSQYV
+389 Q
-394 GAVAG
+394 GLG
-399 YSCGRIENC
+399 F
-408 EVSGSVSGGANVSG
+408 
-422 TNASSVGG
+422 SVGG
-430 VAGGNAG
+430 VVGGSYGSKAKII
-437 GEVVGCSSTASVTA
+437 GCSSTASVTG
-451 NGSNSRVGG
+451 NGQAGRVGG
-460 VVGNNMMD
+460 IVGSNMSSY
-468 ATVVACYHTTGAITA
+468 VIACYHTGGAIT
-483 TIGDTNAGGV
+483 GDGTGNIYAGGV
-493 VGRNN
+493 VGRNSV
-498 GAQVVACYASCAVEV
+498 AQVVACYASCNV
-513 NNGGKA
+513 NISNGQGN
-519 YAGGVVGN
+519 AGGVIGYDDG
-527 NTSGSSLEAC
+527 GSSYNAC
-537 YWAGSNK
+537 YWAGTIKKGNAEQGWGIGNRDPGSEQYSNL
-544 KNCGVGNNSAHT
+544 
-556 GATKVGDGV
+556 ATEVADGK
-565 TWTDAVKGMN
+565 WTEAAKGMN
-575 AKLSDSWKFAQNG
+575 EELGGYGWKYDSSNPPKLTKGN
-588 DESSLPTLSK
+588 P

>member
-175 EISVSGD
+175 RISVNGD
-182 FKKEYYVGQTFDKK
+182 FETEYHVGQTFETN
-196 GMIVTAYYSNSTS
+196 GMVVTAYYSNSTS
-209 KQVTDY
+209 KPVTGY
-215 TVSPET
+215 TVSPKK
-221 FETEKIGATVTITY
+221 FETEENDATVTITY
-235 TEGDVIKTATVTVN
+235 TEGDVTKTATVTVN
-249 VESDPGYTIEG
+249 VGPDPGYTIED

-274 AAAAKEKP
+274 AAAAQDDP
-282 SISCTLTDDINLEG
+282 SISCTLTDDITL
-296 RTWTPVGTSASDGY
+296 TSDWTPISSTFAGT
-310 TGIFDGGNYAI
+310 FDGNNKYISGLKIRNTDGNNA
-321 TNLEIH
+321 
-327 TSESSNQGLFG
+327 GLFAQI
-338 YVGSGAVQ
+338 SGTV
-346 NLKLENVS
+346 KDLELRDVDIEVS
-354 ITAENSQY
+354 VNRGKY

-374 ENCVVSGTVSGGAAE
+374 ENCVVSGTVTGKG
-389 SSQYV
+389 QDL
-394 GAVAG
+394 GF
-399 YSCGRIENC
+399 
-408 EVSGSVSGGANVSG
+408 
-422 TNASSVGG
+422 SVGG
-430 VAGGNAG
+430 VVGGSSGSKAKII
-437 GEVVGCSSTASVTA
+437 GCSSTASVTGDGQA
-451 NGSNSRVGG
+451 GRVGG
-460 VVGNNMMD
+460 IVGTNMSSSY
-468 ATVVACYHTTGAITA
+468 VIACYHTGGAIT
-483 TIGDTNAGGV
+483 GDGTGNIYAGGV
-493 VGRNN
+493 VGRNS
-498 GAQVVACYASCAVEV
+498 GAQVVACYASCNV
-513 NNGGKA
+513 NISNGQGN
-519 YAGGVVGN
+519 AGGVIGYDDG
-527 NTSGSSLEAC
+527 GSSYNAC
-537 YWAGSNK
+537 YWAGTIKKGNAEQGWGIGNRDPGSEQYSNL
-544 KNCGVGNNSAHT
+544 
-556 GATKVGDGV
+556 ATEVADGK
-565 TWTDAVKGMN
+565 WTEAAKGMN
-575 AKLSDSWKFAQNG
+575 EELGGYGWKYDSSNPPKLTKGN
-588 DESSLPTLSK
+588 P

>member
-60 AVDQGGTEEEIL
+60 AVDQGGTKEEIL

-80 LTGSSIQFTRLGDGQ
+80 LTGSSIQFTRLGDGR

-161 SNQDDEEDGPVVLT
+161 SNQDDEEDGPN
-175 EISVSGD
+175 
-182 FKKEYYVGQTFDKK
+182 VG
-196 GMIVTAYYSNSTS
+196 
-209 KQVTDY
+209 
-215 TVSPET
+215 P
-221 FETEKIGATVTITY
+221 
-235 TEGDVIKTATVTVN
+235 
-249 VESDPGYTIEG
+249 DPGYTIEDND
-260 GTYMVYNADGLMAW
+260 TYMVYNADGLMAW
-274 AAAAKEKP
+274 AEAAKEEP
-282 SISCTLTDDINLEG
+282 SISCTLTDNIDLEG
-296 RTWTPVGTSASDGY
+296 RIWTPVGSASDRY

-327 TSESSNQGLFG
+327 TSESSYQGLFG
-338 YVGSGAVQ
+338 YVGSGTVK

-362 VGAVAGYSTGTI
+362 VGAVAGY
-374 ENCVVSGTVSGGAAE
+374 N
-389 SSQYV
+389 
-394 GAVAG
+394 
-399 YSCGRIENC
+399 CGRIENC
-408 EVSGSVSGGANVSG
+408 EVSGSVSGGANVLG
-422 TNASSVGG
+422 TDASSVGG
-430 VAGGNAG
+430 VAGGNSG
-437 GEVVGCSSTASVTA
+437 GEVVGCSSTALVTA

-460 VVGNNMMD
+460 VVGNNMMN
-468 ATVVACYHTTGAITA
+468 ATVVACYHTTGSITA
-483 TIGDTNAGGV
+483 TIGNTNAGGV

-498 GAQVVACYASCAVEV
+498 GAQVVACYASCEV
-513 NNGGKA
+513 DSGASA

-527 NTSGSSLEAC
+527 NRPGSSLEAC

-544 KNCGVGNNSAHT
+544 GVGNNSTHS

-565 TWTDAVKGMN
+565 TWTAAVDDMN
-575 AKLSDSWKFAQNG
+575 AKLSEEGIIWKFAYNG
-588 DESSLPTLSK
+588 DESSLPTLSQ

>member
-175 EISVSGD
+175 GISVSGD
-182 FKKEYYVGQTFDKK
+182 FEKEYYVGQTFDKN

-209 KQVTDY
+209 KPVTGY
-215 TVSPET
+215 TVSPEK
-221 FETEKIGATVTITY
+221 FETEGSITVTITY
-235 TEGDVIKTATVTVN
+235 AEGDVTKTATVTVN
-249 VESDPGYTIEG
+249 VGPDPGYTIED

-274 AAAAKEKP
+274 AAAAQDDP
-282 SISCTLTDDINLEG
+282 SISCTLTDDITLTSDWTPISSTFAGTFDGNNKYISGLKIRNTDGNNNAGLFAQISGTVKNLEL
-296 RTWTPVGTSASDGY
+296 RDVD
-310 TGIFDGGNYAI
+310 I
-321 TNLEIH
+321 E
-327 TSESSNQGLFG
+327 
-338 YVGSGAVQ
+338 
-346 NLKLENVS
+346 VS
-354 ITAENSQY
+354 VNPSKY

-374 ENCVVSGTVSGGAAE
+374 ENCVVSGTVTGNGQGSGF
-389 SSQYV
+389 
-394 GAVAG
+394 
-399 YSCGRIENC
+399 
-408 EVSGSVSGGANVSG
+408 
-422 TNASSVGG
+422 SVGG
-430 VAGGNAG
+430 VVGGSYKAKII
-437 GEVVGCSSTASVTA
+437 GCSSTASVTG
-451 NGSNSRVGG
+451 NGPAGRVGG
-460 VVGNNMMD
+460 IVGSNMSSY
-468 ATVVACYHTTGAITA
+468 VIACYHTGGAITGNG
-483 TIGDTNAGGV
+483 TGNIYAGGV
-493 VGRNN
+493 VGRNS
-498 GAQVVACYASCAVEV
+498 ASQVTACYASCNV
-513 NNGGKA
+513 NISNGQGN
-519 YAGGVVGN
+519 AGGVIGYDGG
-527 NTSGSSLEAC
+527 GSSYNAC
-537 YWAGSNK
+537 YWAGTIK
-544 KNCGVGNNSAHT
+544 KGNAEQGWGIGNNSTHT

-565 TWTDAVKGMN
+565 TWTYAVEDMN
-575 AKLSDSWKFAQNG
+575 AKLSKEGISWKFAQNG

>member
-161 SNQDDEEDGPVVLT
+161 PNQDDEEDGPVVLT
-175 EISVSGD
+175 GISVSGD
-182 FKKEYYVGQTFDKK
+182 FEKEYYVGQTFDKN

-209 KQVTDY
+209 KPVTGY
-215 TVSPET
+215 TVSPEK
-221 FETEKIGATVTITY
+221 FETEGSITVTITY
-235 TEGDVIKTATVTVN
+235 AEGDVTKTATVTVN
-249 VESDPGYTIEG
+249 VGPDPGYTIED

-274 AAAAKEKP
+274 AAAAQNDP
-282 SISCTLTDDINLEG
+282 SISCTLTDDITLTSDWTPISSTFAGTFDGNNKYISGLKIRNTDGNNNAGLFAQISGTVKNLEL
-296 RTWTPVGTSASDGY
+296 RDVD
-310 TGIFDGGNYAI
+310 I
-321 TNLEIH
+321 E
-327 TSESSNQGLFG
+327 
-338 YVGSGAVQ
+338 
-346 NLKLENVS
+346 VS
-354 ITAENSQY
+354 VNPNKY

-374 ENCVVSGTVSGGAAE
+374 ENCVVSG
-389 SSQYV
+389 
-394 GAVAG
+394 
-399 YSCGRIENC
+399 
-408 EVSGSVSGGANVSG
+408 SVTGKGQGPSF
-422 TNASSVGG
+422 SVGG
-430 VAGGNAG
+430 VVGGSYKAKII
-437 GEVVGCSSTASVTA
+437 GCSSTASVTGDGPA
-451 NGSNSRVGG
+451 GRVGG
-460 VVGNNMMD
+460 IVGTNMSSY
-468 ATVVACYHTTGAITA
+468 VIACYHTGGAITGNG
-483 TIGDTNAGGV
+483 TGNIYAGGV
-493 VGRNN
+493 VGRNS
-498 GAQVVACYASCAVEV
+498 ASQVTACYASCNV
-513 NNGGKA
+513 NISNGQGNV
-519 YAGGVVGN
+519 GGVIGCDDGG
-527 NTSGSSLEAC
+527 GSSYNAC
-537 YWAGSNK
+537 YWAGTIKKVNAEQGWGIGNRDPDSEQYSNL
-544 KNCGVGNNSAHT
+544 
-556 GATKVGDGV
+556 ATEVADGE
-565 TWTDAVKGMN
+565 WTEAAKGMN
-575 AKLSDSWKFAQNG
+575 EELGGYGWKYDSSNPPKLTKGN
-588 DESSLPTLSK
+588 P

>member
-114 ARQAMAEWSRIFGSL
+114 ARQAMAEWSRIFGFL

-175 EISVSGD
+175 GISVSGD
-182 FKKEYYVGQTFDKK
+182 FKKEYYVEQNFNKNS
-196 GMIVTAYYSNSTS
+196 MIVTAYYSNSTS
-209 KQVTDY
+209 KQITNY

-221 FETEKIGATVTITY
+221 FEEEGSITVTITY
-235 TEGDVIKTATVTVN
+235 TEGDVTKTATVTVK
-249 VESDPGYTIEG
+249 VGPDPGYTKDDK

-274 AAAAKEKP
+274 AAAAKEEP
-282 SISCTLTDDINLEG
+282 SISCTLTKDIDLEG
-296 RTWTPVGTSASDGY
+296 RTWTPVGTSSSDGY

-327 TSESSNQGLFG
+327 TYESSNQGLFG
-338 YVGSGAVQ
+338 YVNSGTVQ

-362 VGAVAGYSTGTI
+362 VGAVAGYSR
-374 ENCVVSGTVSGGAAE
+374 
-389 SSQYV
+389 
-394 GAVAG
+394 
-399 YSCGRIENC
+399 GRIENC
-408 EVSGSVSGGANVSG
+408 EVSGSVNGGAKVSG
-422 TNASSVGG
+422 SSVGG

-437 GEVVGCSSTASVTA
+437 GKVVGCSSTASVTA
-451 NGSNSRVGG
+451 NGSSSRVGG
-460 VVGNNMMD
+460 VVGNNMMN
-468 ATVVACYHTTGAITA
+468 ATVVACYHTGGAIT
-483 TIGDTNAGGV
+483 GDGTGNIYAGGV

-498 GAQVVACYASCAVEV
+498 GAQVVACYASCAVKV
-513 NNGGKA
+513 NNDGKA
-519 YAGGVVGN
+519 CAGGVVGYN
-527 NTSGSSLEAC
+527 DNYKTPLEAC

-544 KNCGVGNNSAHT
+544 NGFGVGNKSAHT
-556 GATKVGDGV
+556 GAKKVGDGV
-565 TWTDAVKGMN
+565 TWIEAVEGMN
-575 AKLSDSWKFAQNG
+575 EKLSEESISWKFAQNG

>member
-175 EISVSGD
+175 GISVSGD
-182 FKKEYYVGQTFDKK
+182 FETEYHVGQTFETD
-196 GMIVTAYYSNSTS
+196 GMVVTAYYSNSTS
-209 KQVTDY
+209 KPVTGY
-215 TVSPET
+215 TVSPEK
-221 FETEKIGATVTITY
+221 FETEENDATVTITY
-235 TEGDVIKTATVTVN
+235 TEGDVTKTATVTVN
-249 VESDPGYTIEG
+249 VGPDSGYTKDDN

-274 AAAAKEKP
+274 AAAAQDDP
-282 SISCTLTDDINLEG
+282 SISCTLTDDIDLKE

-321 TNLEIH
+321 TNLKIH

-338 YVGSGAVQ
+338 YVGYGTVQ
-346 NLKLENVS
+346 NLKLEDVS

-362 VGAVAGYSTGTI
+362 VGAVAGY
-374 ENCVVSGTVSGGAAE
+374 N
-389 SSQYV
+389 
-394 GAVAG
+394 
-399 YSCGRIENC
+399 CGRIENC
-408 EVSGSVSGGANVSG
+408 EVSGSVRGGANVSG
-422 TNASSVGG
+422 TNA
-430 VAGGNAG
+430 
-437 GEVVGCSSTASVTA
+437 
-451 NGSNSRVGG
+451 RVYLK
-460 VVGNNMMD
+460 
-468 ATVVACYHTTGAITA
+468 TQK
-483 TIGDTNAGGV
+483 
-493 VGRNN
+493 RP
-498 GAQVVACYASCAVEV
+498 
-513 NNGGKA
+513 
-519 YAGGVVGN
+519 
-527 NTSGSSLEAC
+527 
-537 YWAGSNK
+537 K
-544 KNCGVGNNSAHT
+544 KC
-556 GATKVGDGV
+556 
-565 TWTDAVKGMN
+565 
-575 AKLSDSWKFAQNG
+575 
-588 DESSLPTLSK
+588 

>member
-1 MYLKKCMAVLLSV
+1 MYLKKCMAVLLSA

-161 SNQDDEEDGPVVLT
+161 PNQDDEEDGPVVLT
-175 EISVSGD
+175 GISVSGD
-182 FKKEYYVGQTFDKK
+182 FEKEYYVGQTFDKN

-209 KQVTDY
+209 KPVTGY
-215 TVSPET
+215 TVSPEK
-221 FETEKIGATVTITY
+221 FETEGSITVTITY
-235 TEGDVIKTATVTVN
+235 AEGDVTKTATVTVN
-249 VESDPGYTIEG
+249 VGPDPGYTIED

-274 AAAAKEKP
+274 AAAAQDDP
-282 SISCTLTDDINLEG
+282 SISCTLTDDITLTSDWTPISSTFAGTFDGNNKYISGLKIRNTDGNNAGLFAQISGTVKNLEL
-296 RTWTPVGTSASDGY
+296 RDVD
-310 TGIFDGGNYAI
+310 I
-321 TNLEIH
+321 E
-327 TSESSNQGLFG
+327 
-338 YVGSGAVQ
+338 
-346 NLKLENVS
+346 VS
-354 ITAENSQY
+354 VNRSKY

-374 ENCVVSGTVSGGAAE
+374 ENCVVSG
-389 SSQYV
+389 
-394 GAVAG
+394 
-399 YSCGRIENC
+399 
-408 EVSGSVSGGANVSG
+408 SVIGKGQG
-422 TNASSVGG
+422 LGFSVGG
-430 VAGGNAG
+430 VVGGSDKAKII
-437 GEVVGCSSTASVTA
+437 GCSSTASVTG
-451 NGSNSRVGG
+451 NGPAGRVGG
-460 VVGNNMMD
+460 IVGTNMSSSY
-468 ATVVACYHTTGAITA
+468 VIACYHTGGAIT
-483 TIGDTNAGGV
+483 GDGTGNIYAGGV
-493 VGRNN
+493 VGRNSV
-498 GAQVVACYASCAVEV
+498 AQVVACYASCNV
-513 NNGGKA
+513 NISNGQGN
-519 YAGGVVGN
+519 AGGVIGYDDG
-527 NTSGSSLEAC
+527 GSSYNAC
-537 YWAGSNK
+537 YWAGTIKKGNAEQGWGIGNRDPGSEQYSNL
-544 KNCGVGNNSAHT
+544 
-556 GATKVGDGV
+556 ATEVADGK
-565 TWTDAVKGMN
+565 WTEAAKGMN
-575 AKLSDSWKFAQNG
+575 EELGGYGWKYDSSNPPKLTKGN
-588 DESSLPTLSK
+588 P

>member
-175 EISVSGD
+175 RISVSGD
-182 FKKEYYVGQTFDKK
+182 FETKYHVGQRFKTDD
-196 GMIVTAYYSNSTS
+196 MVVTAHYSNSTS
-209 KQVTDY
+209 KQVTGY
-215 TVSPET
+215 TVSPER
-221 FETEKIGATVTITY
+221 FETENIGATVVTITY
-235 TEGDVIKTATVTVN
+235 TEGDVTKTTTVTVH

-274 AAAAKEKP
+274 AEAAKEKP
-282 SISCTLTDDINLEG
+282 SISCTLTDNIDLEG
-296 RTWTPVGTSASDGY
+296 RIWTPVGSASDRY
-310 TGIFDGGNYAI
+310 TGIFDGGNHAI
-321 TNLEIH
+321 TNLKIH

-338 YVGSGAVQ
+338 YVGSGTVK

-374 ENCVVSGTVSGGAAE
+374 ENCVVSGT
-389 SSQYV
+389 
-394 GAVAG
+394 
-399 YSCGRIENC
+399 
-408 EVSGSVSGGANVSG
+408 VSGGANVSG

>member
-1 MYLKKCMAVLLSV
+1 MCLKKCMAVLLSV

-175 EISVSGD
+175 EISVSGK
-182 FKKEYYVGQTFDKK
+182 FKIEYHVGQTFDRN
-196 GMIVTAYYSNSTS
+196 GMVVTAYYSNSTS
-209 KQVTDY
+209 KQVTGY
-215 TVSPET
+215 TVSPEK
-221 FETEKIGATVTITY
+221 FETEGSITVTITY
-235 TEGDVIKTATVTVN
+235 EESNIPKTATVTVT
-249 VESDPGYTIEG
+249 VGPDPGYTTTTDSQGNITG
-260 GTYMVYNADGLMAW
+260 YSVYNEDGLRAW
-274 AAAAKEKP
+274 AEAATNNP
-282 SISCTLTDDINLEG
+282 YLNCTLTDNITLTSD
-296 RTWTPVGTSASDGY
+296 WTPISSTFAGT
-310 TGIFDGGNYAI
+310 FDGNNKYISGLKIRNTDGNKA
-321 TNLEIH
+321 
-327 TSESSNQGLFG
+327 GLFAQI
-338 YVGSGAVQ
+338 SGTV
-346 NLKLENVS
+346 KDLELRDVDIEVS
-354 ITAENSQY
+354 VNRGKY

-374 ENCVVSGTVSGGAAE
+374 ENCVVSGTVTGNG
-389 SSQYV
+389 Q
-394 GAVAG
+394 GLG
-399 YSCGRIENC
+399 F
-408 EVSGSVSGGANVSG
+408 
-422 TNASSVGG
+422 SVGG
-430 VAGGNAG
+430 VVGGSSKAKII
-437 GEVVGCSSTASVTA
+437 GCSSTASVTGDGQA
-451 NGSNSRVGG
+451 GRVGG
-460 VVGNNMMD
+460 IVGSNMSSSY
-468 ATVVACYHTTGAITA
+468 VIACYHTGGAIT
-483 TIGDTNAGGV
+483 GDGTGNIYAGGV
-493 VGRNN
+493 VGRNVVS
-498 GAQVVACYASCAVEV
+498 QVTACYASCNV
-513 NNGGKA
+513 NISNAQGN
-519 YAGGVVGN
+519 AGGVIGYDDG
-527 NTSGSSLEAC
+527 GSYNAC
-537 YWAGSNK
+537 YWAGTIK
-544 KNCGVGNNSAHT
+544 EGTAEHGWGVGNNSAHT

-565 TWTDAVKGMN
+565 TWIEAVERMN
-575 AKLSDSWKFAQNG
+575 EKLSEEGISWKFAQDG
-588 DESSLPTLSK
+588 DKNSLPTLSK

>member
-161 SNQDDEEDGPVVLT
+161 PNQDDEEDGPVVLT
-175 EISVSGD
+175 RISVSGD
-182 FKKEYYVGQTFDKK
+182 FETEYHVGQTFETD
-196 GMIVTAYYSNSTS
+196 GMVVTAYYSNSTS
-209 KQVTDY
+209 KPVTGY
-215 TVSPET
+215 TVSPKK
-221 FETEKIGATVTITY
+221 FETEESDATVTITY
-235 TEGDVIKTATVTVN
+235 TEGDVTKTATVTVH
-249 VESDPGYTIEG
+249 VGPDPGYTIED

-274 AAAAKEKP
+274 AAAAKADP
-282 SISCTLTDDINLEG
+282 SISCTLTDDITL
-296 RTWTPVGTSASDGY
+296 TSDWTPISSTFAGT
-310 TGIFDGGNYAI
+310 FDGNNKYISGLKIRNTDGNNA
-321 TNLEIH
+321 
-327 TSESSNQGLFG
+327 GLFAQI
-338 YVGSGAVQ
+338 SGTV
-346 NLKLENVS
+346 KDLELRDVDIEVS
-354 ITAENSQY
+354 VNRGKY

-374 ENCVVSGTVSGGAAE
+374 ENCVVSG
-389 SSQYV
+389 
-394 GAVAG
+394 
-399 YSCGRIENC
+399 
-408 EVSGSVSGGANVSG
+408 SVTGNGQDLG
-422 TNASSVGG
+422 FSVGG
-430 VAGGNAG
+430 VVGGSSKAKII
-437 GEVVGCSSTASVTA
+437 GCSSTASVTGDGKA
-451 NGSNSRVGG
+451 GRVGG
-460 VVGNNMMD
+460 IVGSNMD
-468 ATVVACYHTTGAITA
+468 SSYVIACYHTGGAIT
-483 TIGDTNAGGV
+483 GDGTGNIYAGGV
-493 VGRNN
+493 VGRNSV
-498 GAQVVACYASCAVEV
+498 AQVVACYASCNV
-513 NNGGKA
+513 NISNGQGN
-519 YAGGVVGN
+519 AGGVIGYDGG
-527 NTSGSSLEAC
+527 GSSYNAC
-537 YWAGSNK
+537 YWAGTIK
-544 KNCGVGNNSAHT
+544 KANAEQGWGIGNNSTHT

-565 TWTDAVKGMN
+565 TWTDAVEDMN
-575 AKLSDSWKFAQNG
+575 AKLSKEGISWKFAQNG

>member
-129 PSDGQYEAHVSMVE
+129 PSDGQYEANVSMVE

-175 EISVSGD
+175 RISVSGD
-182 FKKEYYVGQTFDKK
+182 FKKEYYVEQTFDRND
-196 GMIVTAYYSNSTS
+196 MVVTAYYSNSTS
-209 KQVTDY
+209 KQITNY

-221 FETEKIGATVTITY
+221 FEDEGSITVTITY
-235 TEGDVIKTATVTVN
+235 TEGDVAKTETVTVT
-249 VESDPGYTIEG
+249 VGPDPGYTTTTDSQGNITG
-260 GTYMVYNADGLMAW
+260 YSVYNEDGLRAW
-274 AAAAKEKP
+274 AEAATNNP
-282 SISCTLTDDINLEG
+282 NLNCTLTDNITLTNE
-296 RTWTPVGTSASDGY
+296 WTPISSTFAGT
-310 TGIFDGGNYAI
+310 FDGNDKYI
-321 TNLEIH
+321 SELEIKN
-327 TSESSNQGLFG
+327 TDGNNAGLFAQI
-338 YVGSGAVQ
+338 SGTV
-346 NLKLENVS
+346 KDLELRDVDIEVS
-354 ITAENSQY
+354 VNASKY

-374 ENCVVSGTVSGGAAE
+374 ENCVVSGTVTGNGQGSGF
-389 SSQYV
+389 
-394 GAVAG
+394 
-399 YSCGRIENC
+399 
-408 EVSGSVSGGANVSG
+408 
-422 TNASSVGG
+422 SVGG

-437 GEVVGCSSTASVTA
+437 GKVVGCSSTASVTA

-460 VVGNNMMD
+460 VVGNNMMN
-468 ATVVACYHTTGAITA
+468 ATVAACYHTTGAITA

-498 GAQVVACYASCAVEV
+498 GAQVVACYASCAVKV
-513 NNGGKA
+513 NNDGRA
-519 YAGGVVGN
+519 YAGGVVGYN
-527 NTSGSSLEAC
+527 NSSLEAC

-544 KNCGVGNNSAHT
+544 KGWGVGNNSAHP
-556 GATKVGDGV
+556 GAKKVGDDV
-565 TWTDAVKGMN
+565 TWADAVEGMN
-575 AKLSDSWKFAQNG
+575 AKLSKEGISWKFAQDG
-588 DESSLPTLSK
+588 DKNSLPTLSK

>member
-1 MYLKKCMAVLLSV
+1 MYLKKCMAVLLSA

-161 SNQDDEEDGPVVLT
+161 PNQDDEEDGPVVLT
-175 EISVSGD
+175 GISVSGD
-182 FKKEYYVGQTFDKK
+182 FEKEYYVGQTFDKN

-209 KQVTDY
+209 KPVTGY
-215 TVSPET
+215 TVSPEK
-221 FETEKIGATVTITY
+221 FETEGSITVTITY
-235 TEGDVIKTATVTVN
+235 AEGDVTKTATVTVN
-249 VESDPGYTIEG
+249 VGPDPGYTIED

-274 AAAAKEKP
+274 AAAAQDDP
-282 SISCTLTDDINLEG
+282 SISCTLTDDITL
-296 RTWTPVGTSASDGY
+296 TSDWTPISSTFAGT
-310 TGIFDGGNYAI
+310 FDGNNKYISGLKIRNTDGNNA
-321 TNLEIH
+321 
-327 TSESSNQGLFG
+327 GLFAQI
-338 YVGSGAVQ
+338 SGTV
-346 NLKLENVS
+346 KDLELRDVDIEVS
-354 ITAENSQY
+354 VNRSKY

-374 ENCVVSGTVSGGAAE
+374 ENCVVSGTVTGKG
-389 SSQYV
+389 Q
-394 GAVAG
+394 GLG
-399 YSCGRIENC
+399 F
-408 EVSGSVSGGANVSG
+408 
-422 TNASSVGG
+422 SVGG
-430 VAGGNAG
+430 VVGGSSKAKII
-437 GEVVGCSSTASVTA
+437 GCSSTASVTG
-451 NGSNSRVGG
+451 NGPAGRVGG
-460 VVGNNMMD
+460 IVGTNMSSSY
-468 ATVVACYHTTGAITA
+468 VIACYHTGGAIT
-483 TIGDTNAGGV
+483 GDGTGNIYAGGV
-493 VGRNN
+493 VGRNSV
-498 GAQVVACYASCAVEV
+498 AQVVACYASCNV
-513 NNGGKA
+513 NISNGQGN
-519 YAGGVVGN
+519 AGGVIGYDDG
-527 NTSGSSLEAC
+527 GSSYNAC
-537 YWAGSNK
+537 YWAGTIKKGNAEQGWGIGNRDPGSEQYSNL
-544 KNCGVGNNSAHT
+544 
-556 GATKVGDGV
+556 ATEVADGE
-565 TWTDAVKGMN
+565 WTEAAKGMN
-575 AKLSDSWKFAQNG
+575 EELGGYGWKYDSSNPPKLTKGN
-588 DESSLPTLSK
+588 P

>member
-175 EISVSGD
+175 RISVSG
-182 FKKEYYVGQTFDKK
+182 FKTEYHVGQMFETD
-196 GMIVTAYYSNSTS
+196 GMVVTAYYSNLTS
-209 KQVTDY
+209 KPVTDY
-215 TVSPET
+215 TVSPKK
-221 FETEKIGATVTITY
+221 FEDVGSITVTITY
-235 TEGDVIKTATVTVN
+235 TEGDVTKTETVTVN
-249 VESDPGYTIEG
+249 VKPDPGYTIDDE

-274 AAAAKEKP
+274 AAAAQNDP
-282 SISCTLTDDINLEG
+282 SISCTLTDNIDLEE
-296 RTWTPVGTSASDGY
+296 RTWTPVGTNASNGY

-321 TNLEIH
+321 TNLEIY

-338 YVGSGAVQ
+338 YVNSGTVQ

-362 VGAVAGYSTGTI
+362 VGAVAGYSR
-374 ENCVVSGTVSGGAAE
+374 
-389 SSQYV
+389 
-394 GAVAG
+394 
-399 YSCGRIENC
+399 GRIENC
-408 EVSGSVSGGANVSG
+408 EVSGSVNGGANVSG
-422 TNASSVGG
+422 SSVGG
-430 VAGGNAG
+430 VAGGNDEG

-451 NGSNSRVGG
+451 NGSSSRVGG
-460 VVGNNMMD
+460 VVGKNMTN
-468 ATVVACYHTTGAITA
+468 ATVAACYHTTGEITA

-493 VGRNN
+493 VGRNI
-498 GAQVVACYASCAVEV
+498 GAQVVACYASC
-513 NNGGKA
+513 NITTKLD
-519 YAGGVVGN
+519 YKAGGVVGYN
-527 NTSGSSLEAC
+527 DKYETPLEAC

-544 KNCGVGNNSAHT
+544 NGFGVGNNSAHS
-556 GATKVGDGV
+556 GATKVGDDV
-565 TWTDAVKGMN
+565 TWTDAVERMN
-575 AKLSDSWKFAQNG
+575 AKLSKEGISWKFAQNG